1 MSNAVITGAA
11 SGFGRALALALARRE
26 WKILLADINRRG
38 AQETLEL
45 VRQAGGEGEVFEC
58 DVSKPEHVQSMADYC
73 FSTWKHVDLLIN
85 NAGVVS
91 AGFTGDISLEDW
103 HWCVGINFWGMLYG
117 CHSFIPPMKAQGGG
131 HIINVA
137 SCGGLFSLTEMG
149 PYNVT
154 KAAVIS
160 LSETIRTE
168 LAPHNIGVTVV
179 CPMFFKTNLLDNMR
193 YIDKFQIDFARCAFE
208 HGRLSAKQIAEM
220 TIKAYEKNQLYLI
233 PQFNGKVFWILK
245 RLSPGLFYRAIAF
258 AMSKSYGERL
268 ALFMTRIGLM

>member
-1 MSNAVITGAA
+1 MRNAVITGAA
-11 SGFGRALALALARRE
+11 SGFGRALALALARRG
-26 WKILLADINRRG
+26 WKILLADINRAG
-38 AQETLEL
+38 AEETLAL
-45 VRQAGGEGEVFEC
+45 VRQAGGEGEAFEC
-58 DVSKPEHVQSMADYC
+58 DVSKSEDVQSMADYC
-73 FSTWKHVDLLIN
+73 FSTWKQVDLLIN

-117 CHSFIPPMKAQGGG
+117 CHSFIPGMKAQGGG
-131 HIINVA
+131 HIINVS

-179 CPMFFKTNLLDNMR
+179 CPMFFKTNLLEHMR

-258 AMSKSYGERL
+258 TMSKSYGERL